1 MVENEIHFLFECSSF
16 ENQRKPHI
24 DSLSNIYPILRN
36 LDNTQKMNLLFFD
49 EHTPHKALEQAAAML
64 QTLMSARDTL
74 NV

>member
-16 ENQRKPHI
+16 ENQRIPHI
-24 DSLSNIYPILRN
+24 GSLSNIYPILRN
-36 LDNTQKMNLLFFD
+36 LDNTQKMIFFFD